1 MLIKE
6 LEQKGLRR
14 EEIVKNLVEKFG
26 GKNPDVGV
34 IPNGQK

>member
-26 GKNPDVGV
+26 EKIQALV
-34 IPNGQK
+34 